1 MKRQTLSLAAARRI
15 ALAAQGFATAR
26 PETTHSGSLK
36 RTIDRLGL
44 LQIDSVNVLAR
55 AHYLPLFSR
64 LGNYDSSQLDTLAWG
79 RKSKRGLFEFWAHEA
94 SLLPTSSHPLWRWRM
109 ERAAAGH
116 AGDMKGKLHI
126 FRRDKEAFIDKVRR
140 QLVDR
145 GPLAASDLESGTGKT
160 GPWWGWSDAKFAM
173 EWLFFAGE
181 VTTATRRGAFERV
194 YDLTERV
201 LPADVLALPT
211 PAPAA
216 AQRELLRMAS
226 RAMGVATAGD
236 LRDYFRL
243 PVADTKARMAELVEA
258 GDLLPVTVEGWKS
271 PAYLDPAAREENPL
285 AGLGDLDAKP
295 INASLASVVLP
306 ELSSVDRVANDFVGA
321 ARMAAKADWLT
332 AGAVFAGAVIASST
346 LDRRADEFA
355 LQHADKRWLKG
366 LNTTGNALPWVALGG
381 AALVTLD
388 DSDPVRARTGY
399 TALEAGGTALIAVTG
414 MKYAVGR
421 ARPQAGLGSHQ
432 FQPFSGGANN
442 DSFPSGHAITA
453 WSVLTPFAL
462 EYDAPWLYGVASLTN
477 AARVGSRQHWLSDTV
492 GGSLLGYGIGRLFWE
507 SNRDTRGSIPRIT
520 LSPSNIEMKWTW
532 K

>member
-15 ALAAQGFATAR
+15 ALAAQGFATPR

-64 LGNYDSSQLDTLAWG
+64 LGNYDSSRLDTLAWG

-94 SLLPTSSHPLWRWRM
+94 SLLPTSSQPLWRWRM
-109 ERAAAGH
+109 ARAAAGH

-126 FRRDKEAFIDKVRR
+126 FRREKEAFIDEVRR
-140 QLVDR
+140 QLFDR

-211 PAPAA
+211 PEPAA

-226 RAMGVATAGD
+226 RALGVATAGD

-258 GDLLPVTVEGWKS
+258 GDLLPVTVEGWKN
-271 PAYLDPAAREENPL
+271 PAYLDPAARLPRQVEARALLAPFDPL
-285 AGLGDLDAKP
+285 IWERDRTERLFDFFYRIEIYTPVAKRKHGYYVLPFLLGDRLVARVDLKSDRAASRLVAHAIHFEQGVTAKE
-295 INASLASVVLP
+295 AAGSLRE
-306 ELSSVDRVANDFVGA
+306 ELRL
-321 ARMAAKADWLT
+321 MADWL
-332 AGAVFAGAVIASST
+332 GLENLS
-346 LDRRADEFA
+346 LPRR
-355 LQHADKRWLKG
+355 
-366 LNTTGNALPWVALGG
+366 
-381 AALVTLD
+381 
-388 DSDPVRARTGY
+388 
-399 TALEAGGTALIAVTG
+399 
-414 MKYAVGR
+414 
-421 ARPQAGLGSHQ
+421 
-432 FQPFSGGANN
+432 
-442 DSFPSGHAITA
+442 
-453 WSVLTPFAL
+453 
-462 EYDAPWLYGVASLTN
+462 
-477 AARVGSRQHWLSDTV
+477 
-492 GGSLLGYGIGRLFWE
+492 
-507 SNRDTRGSIPRIT
+507 
-520 LSPSNIEMKWTW
+520 
-532 K
+532 